1 MLEEIIVDE
10 KESICRVAGLK
21 NGDLREFA
29 LWDKNKANEGN
40 IYLGKITKKIQTANG
55 KEGYF
60 INIGAEKEAF
70 INAQE
75 AGLEDLEAHE
85 GQDVVVQVLQEQRAE
100 KGARM
105 TRFLRLAG
113 IYLVY
118 CPYGSEVEISSKI
131 VDPDKK
137 DDLCDLVSRST
148 EEGGWIIRT
157 SAAGAAKDKILAEIS
172 ELKGQFD
179 DIIAKAKGSKAPQVL
194 NSKNKIVQEMICHNE
209 QSLKKVVVSSR
220 KLKDELVCPVSVEYS
235 ATAFNDA
242 GIEEMINDALSRTIK
257 LKCGGRVI
265 IEETRACV
273 AIDVDSGEGTSHGGF
288 GRLNQEAAHEIAK
301 QIILRNLSGKII
313 IDFAGFAE
321 FKFLKPVINILV
333 EDLADDT
340 FGSRVLGM
348 SRAGN
353 VEIVRMR
360 RRPSLRDLLTEECPT
375 CCGTGRV
382 EK

>member
-10 KESICRVAGLK
+10 KESFCRVAGLK

-60 INIGAEKEAF
+60 INIGVEKEAF

-131 VDPDKK
+131 VDSDKK
-137 DDLCDLVSRST
+137 DDLCKT
-148 EEGGWIIRT
+148 FTKFPEE
-157 SAAGAAKDKILAEIS
+157 
-172 ELKGQFD
+172 
-179 DIIAKAKGSKAPQVL
+179 
-194 NSKNKIVQEMICHNE
+194 
-209 QSLKKVVVSSR
+209 
-220 KLKDELVCPVSVEYS
+220 
-235 ATAFNDA
+235 
-242 GIEEMINDALSRTIK
+242 
-257 LKCGGRVI
+257 
-265 IEETRACV
+265 
-273 AIDVDSGEGTSHGGF
+273 
-288 GRLNQEAAHEIAK
+288 
-301 QIILRNLSGKII
+301 
-313 IDFAGFAE
+313 
-321 FKFLKPVINILV
+321 FL
-333 EDLADDT
+333 
-340 FGSRVLGM
+340 
-348 SRAGN
+348 
-353 VEIVRMR
+353 
-360 RRPSLRDLLTEECPT
+360 
-375 CCGTGRV
+375 
-382 EK
+382 